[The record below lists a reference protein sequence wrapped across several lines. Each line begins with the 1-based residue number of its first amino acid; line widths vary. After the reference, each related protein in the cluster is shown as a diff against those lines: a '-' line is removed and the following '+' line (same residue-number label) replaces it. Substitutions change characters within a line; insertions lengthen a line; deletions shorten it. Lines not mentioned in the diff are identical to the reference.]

1 MKDSA
6 DSVNNNFWSS
16 LRLPFN
22 DSNGSDYPPVID
34 KDSSTLKHDHEDD
47 DARMERQQQ
56 DEDEQSYFFD
66 CDTSTNGHAGDHLQ
80 QDDESPDDD
89 DESPGDEDDSDG
101 DEDDSSVD
109 AGDDDDDGLV
119 EGDVNN
125 AVESS
130 SWYGSETDQTTTKNV
145 DGDVANKLANVQ
157 RAGRGTQQGLAA
169 ATNNS
174 TINAAVNA
182 AAQ

>member
-1 MKDSA
+1 MKETA

-22 DSNGSDYPPVID
+22 DSNGDDYPSVID
-34 KDSSTLKHDHEDD
+34 KDSSSFQDHEDD
-47 DARMERQQQ
+47 DARMELRQQ

-66 CDTSTNGHAGDHLQ
+66 CDSSTTKGHAGDHRP

-89 DESPGDEDDSDG
+89 ESLGDEDDSDG

-109 AGDDDDDGLV
+109 DDEGLL

-130 SWYGSETDQTTTKNV
+130 SWYGSETDQTTTKNL
-145 DGDVANKLANVQ
+145 DGDVANKMANVQ
-157 RAGRGTQQGLAA
+157 RAGRGTQQGFAA
-169 ATNNS
+169 ATNNA
-174 TINAAVNA
+174 TINAAANA
-182 AAQ
+182 SAQ